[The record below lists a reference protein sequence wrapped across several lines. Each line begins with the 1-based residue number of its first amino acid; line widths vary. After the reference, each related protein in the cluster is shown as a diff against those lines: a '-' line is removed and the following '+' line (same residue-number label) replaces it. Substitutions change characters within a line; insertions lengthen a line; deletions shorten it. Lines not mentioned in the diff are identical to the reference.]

1 LIPDKLA
8 EVKRANAP
16 PSDLSK
22 NIDIASIDDKMPHNP
37 RIRQLLNQMED
48 KVFSHKVK
56 LYHVFKRFDKDGDGY
71 VSYEDFENCLKS
83 IKVEATKEEM
93 GQMLKLIDK
102 KG

>member
-1 LIPDKLA
+1 MIPDKLA

-22 NIDIASIDDKMPHNP
+22 NIDISGIDAQQPHNP

-48 KVFSHKVK
+48 KVFDGKVK
-56 LYHVFKRFDKDGDGY
+56 LYHVFKKFDKDGDGY

-83 IKVEATKEEM
+83 IKVEASKDEM